1 MPWRGATGCGA
12 SPHTLRDMSTEGA
25 AAAAA
30 LLRCPTRASGDRAA
44 AVEPSLGEQVRQL
57 RVAAG
62 LTQRELAL
70 RIRSSQPA
78 VARLEAGLRTP
89 TLTTLERVAQALG
102 HDLML
107 LLPCRDRNQA
117 S

>member
-1 MPWRGATGCGA
+1 
-12 SPHTLRDMSTEGA
+12 MSIEGA
-25 AAAAA
+25 VAAA
-30 LLRCPTRASGDRAA
+30 LLRCPTGTSGESTA
-44 AVEPSLGEQVRQL
+44 AVEPTLGEQVRQL

-70 RIRSSQPA
+70 RIGSTQPA

-102 HDLML
+102 QDLML